1 MDDFSQYLKKSFD
14 LKQKK
19 EERTREL
26 SKDKLF
32 GVAKKKVQTTMI
44 GSISSIETHFAFLW
58 DVENPT
64 MEQVQLKNIFEEV
77 RSEIL
82 DRGNTQIRNLEN
94 EFGNYEITWK
104 KYTMNLPFINRGDQ

>member
-14 LKQKK
+14 LKQRREDRKK
-19 EERTREL
+19 EL
-26 SKDKLF
+26 SKDKLLS
-32 GVAKKKVQTTMI
+32 VTKKKVQTTMI
-44 GSISSIETHFAFLW
+44 GAISTIENHLGFLW

-64 MEQVQLKNIFEEV
+64 AEQKELRNIFEEM

-94 EFGNYEITWK
+94 EFSSYDVIFKNYTL
-104 KYTMNLPFINRGDQ
+104 NLPVINRGE